1 MRYLARFAVALSGLL
16 AIGGPAAVAQLPCD
30 IYGSAG
36 TPCVAAH
43 STTRALFTSYNGSL
57 YEVQRASDNS
67 TLNIGVLEA
76 GGYANAAA
84 QDSFCSGTSCTITRI
99 YDQSSYHND
108 LTVEGA
114 GGNGPADTPASATAL
129 PVEAGGQKVYGILIA
144 VTHTGYRIDV
154 TKGVAK
160 NGQPEGA
167 YMVTGGT
174 HANQY
179 CCFDYGNAEVNNDD
193 NGAGHMDA
201 INFSTSCW
209 FSSNGPCY
217 GNGPWVQADMENGLF
232 QSNEGYSLNT
242 SNTGWPDPFVTA
254 VLKNNGQNEM
264 ALRAGN
270 AQSGG
275 LTTEYAGGE
284 PSGYSPMRQEGSI
297 VLGTGGDN
305 SGWGTGSF
313 FEGVMTS
320 GYPAD
325 ATENAVQANIVSV
338 GYSTTVT
345 TCSTANL
352 IIPYISV
359 AGVWSAAGETSVT
372 VASGTAVDLGPQPIS
387 GGSWSWT
394 GPNGFTSTSREI
406 DNIALSAGAN
416 IYTATYNDSG
426 CTYKETFTITVSGSP
441 SFTLAPSAST
451 LSVTQG
457 SSATDTISVK
467 DAGGFTGS
475 VTLAASGLPSGVT
488 ATFGTNPTTGS
499 SVVTFAAS
507 STATAGTSTVTI
519 TGSSGS
525 LTASTTVALT
535 VTAKVTTGFTLVPS
549 APSLTLAQGASGTDT
564 IAVTDIGGFTGS
576 IAFTESGLPSGVTAS
591 FSPASSTSSSVLTLA
606 VSSTATAGA
615 YTVTVTGTSGTTTA
629 STTLTLNVTVV
640 VVSSACT
647 VDYTISPQNSS
658 NFGAAVTI
666 KNGGTTTL
674 SNWALTWSF
683 ANGQTISSSW
693 NGTVAQSGA
702 NVTVSEQSGQSW
714 QNIPAGGSYSGFG
727 FNGTWNGT
735 TNSIPAAFSLNGTA
749 CTVN

>member
-1 MRYLARFAVALSGLL
+1 
-16 AIGGPAAVAQLPCD
+16 
-30 IYGSAG
+30 
-36 TPCVAAH
+36 VAAH
-43 STTRALFTSYNGSL
+43 STTRALFSAYDGSL
-57 YEVQRASDNS
+57 YEVQRASDNT

-84 QDSFCSGTSCTITRI
+84 QDSFCAGTSCTMIRI

-129 PVEAGGQKVYGILIA
+129 PVEAGGHKVYGILID
-144 VTHTGYRIDV
+144 VTHTGYRIDI

-167 YMVTGGT
+167 YMVTSGT

-179 CCFDYGNAEVNNDD
+179 CCFDYGNAEANNDD

-217 GNGPWVQADMENGLF
+217 GNGPWLQADMENGLF
-232 QSNEGYSLNT
+232 QSNKGYSLN
-242 SNTGWPDPFVTA
+242 SGNTGWPDPFVTA

-275 LTTEYAGGE
+275 LTTEYVGGE

-305 SGWGTGSF
+305 SGWGTGAF

-325 ATENAVQANIVSV
+325 ATENSVQANIVSV

-345 TCSTANL
+345 TCSTSNV
-352 IIPYISV
+352 IVPYISV
-359 AGVWSAAGETSVT
+359 AGVWSAAGENSVT
-372 VASGTAVDLGPQPIS
+372 VASGTAVDLGPQPLS

-416 IYTATYNDSG
+416 VYTATYNDNG
-426 CTYKETFTITVSGSP
+426 CTYKETFTITVSGTP
-441 SFTLAPSAST
+441 SFTIAPSTST
-451 LSVTQG
+451 VSVTQG
-457 SSATDTISVK
+457 SSATDTVSVK

-507 STATAGTSTVTI
+507 STAAAGTSTVTI
-519 TGSSGS
+519 KGTSGS
-525 LTASTTVALT
+525 LTASTTISLT
-535 VTAKVTTGFTLVPS
+535 VVAKVTTGFTLAPS
-549 APSLTLAQGASGTDT
+549 ASSLTVTQGASGTDT

-576 IAFTESGLPSGVTAS
+576 VAFTESGLPSGVTAS

-606 VSSTATAGA
+606 ASSTATTGA
-615 YTVTVTGTSGTTTA
+615 FTVTVTGTSGSTTA
-629 STTLTLNVTVV
+629 STTFTLNVTAPVV
-640 VVSSACT
+640 GSACT

-658 NFGAAVTI
+658 QFGANITI

-674 SNWALTWSF
+674 SNWVLTWSF

-702 NVTVSEQSGQSW
+702 NVTVSEQAGQSW
-714 QNIPAGGSYSGFG
+714 ENIPAGGSYTGFG

-735 TNSIPAAFSLNGTA
+735 ANSIPAAFSLNGTA

>member
-1 MRYLARFAVALSGLL
+1 MKHLVRLAVALCGLL
-16 AIGGPAAVAQLPCD
+16 TVGGSAAVAQLPCD
-30 IYGSAG
+30 VYASAG

-43 STTRALFTSYNGSL
+43 STTRALFATYEGSL
-57 YEVQRASDNS
+57 YEVQRASDNT
-67 TLNIGVLEA
+67 TLNIGLLAA

-84 QDSFCSGTSCTITRI
+84 QDSFCAGTSCTIVRI

-129 PVEAGGQKVYGILIA
+129 PVEAGGHKVYGVLID
-144 VTHTGYRIDV
+144 VTHTGYRIDI

-167 YMVTGGT
+167 YMVTSGT

-179 CCFDYGNAEVNNDD
+179 CCFDYGNAEANNDD
-193 NGAGHMDA
+193 NSAGHMDA

-232 QSNEGYSLNT
+232 QSNEGYSLN
-242 SNTGWPDPFVTA
+242 SGNTGWPDPFVTA

-275 LTTEYAGGE
+275 LTTEYVGGE
-284 PSGYSPMRQEGSI
+284 PNGYSPMRQEGSI

-305 SGWGTGSF
+305 SGWGTGAF

-325 ATENAVQANIVSV
+325 ATENSVQANIVSV
-338 GYSTTVT
+338 GYSTSVS
-345 TCSTANL
+345 TCSTTNP
-352 IIPYISV
+352 IVPYLSV
-359 AGVWSAAGETSVT
+359 AGVWSATGETSVT
-372 VASGTAVDLGPQPIS
+372 VASGTAVDLGPQPLS
-387 GGSWSWT
+387 RGSWSWT
-394 GPNGFTSTSREI
+394 GPNGFTSTAREI

-416 IYTATYNDSG
+416 VYTATYSDSG
-426 CTYKETFTITVSGSP
+426 CTYKEIFTITVSGTP
-441 SFTLAPSAST
+441 SFTVAPSAST

-499 SVVTFAAS
+499 SIVTFAAS
-507 STATAGTSTVTI
+507 STATVGTSTVTVKG
-519 TGSSGS
+519 TSGS
-525 LTASTTVALT
+525 LTASTTIVLT
-535 VTAKVTTGFTLVPS
+535 VIAKVTTGFTLAPS
-549 APSLTLAQGASGTDT
+549 ASSLTVKQGTSGSDT

-576 IAFTESGLPSGVTAS
+576 VAFTVSGLPSGVTAA
-591 FSPASSTSSSVLTLA
+591 FSPTSSATSSVLTLTA
-606 VSSTATAGA
+606 SSTATTGA
-615 YTVTVTGTSGTTTA
+615 FTVTITGTSGSTTA
-629 STTLTLNVTVV
+629 STSFTLDVTTSVV
-640 VVSSACT
+640 GSACT

-658 NFGAAVTI
+658 QFGANITI
-666 KNGGTTTL
+666 KNGGATTL
-674 SNWALTWSF
+674 SNWVLTWAF
-683 ANGQTISSSW
+683 ANGQTVGSSW

-702 NVTVSEQSGQSW
+702 NVTVSEQSGQTW
-714 QNIPAGGSYSGFG
+714 ENIPAGGSYAGFG

-735 TNSIPAAFSLNGTA
+735 TNAIPTAFSLNGTA